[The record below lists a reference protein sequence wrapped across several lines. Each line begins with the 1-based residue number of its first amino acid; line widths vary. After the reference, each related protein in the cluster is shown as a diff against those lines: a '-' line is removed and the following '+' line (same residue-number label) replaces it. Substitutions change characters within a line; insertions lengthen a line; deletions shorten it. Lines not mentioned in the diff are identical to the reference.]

1 MSRAELSVRPVRAD
15 DAGRQ
20 ALDRFSA
27 AHGTFRWCS
36 CQRWRMTSAEFRA
49 SDVPGRVKALADE
62 AQGGGPVGV
71 LAFADDEPVGW
82 CSVAPRACYRALAR
96 SRVLAPV
103 DDVPVWSLVCF
114 YVPGAWRR
122 RGVTGTL
129 LRGALAYARE
139 EGAAVVEAYP
149 AGGRSR
155 QGEPAVGNGSY
166 SHMGPRG
173 LFEREGFVDVTP
185 PGRKRSVLRHDLR
198 A

>member
-15 DAGRQ
+15 DPGRQ
-20 ALDRFSA
+20 ALARFSE

-36 CQRWRMTSAEFRA
+36 CQRWRMTSTEFRA
-49 SDVPGRVKALADE
+49 SDVPGRVEALEDE
-62 AQGGGPVGV
+62 VRGGGPVGV
-71 LAFADDEPVGW
+71 LAFSDDEPVGW
-82 CSVAPRACYRALAR
+82 CSVAPRACYRALGR

-103 DDVPVWSLVCF
+103 DDLPVWSLVCF
-114 YVPGAWRR
+114 YVPGPWRR

-139 EGAAVVEAYP
+139 QGASVVETYP
-149 AGGRSR
+149 AGGG
-155 QGEPAVGNGSY
+155 QGQAQPAAEGGSY

>member
-15 DAGRQ
+15 GPGRQ
-20 ALDRFSA
+20 ALARFSEA
-27 AHGTFRWCS
+27 YGTFRWCS

-49 SDVPGRVKALADE
+49 SDVPGRVKALEDE
-62 AQGGGPVGV
+62 VLGGGPIGV
-71 LAFADDEPVGW
+71 LAFAGEEPVGW
-82 CSVAPRACYRALAR
+82 CSVAPRASYRALAR

-103 DDVPVWSLVCF
+103 DDAPVWSLVCF

-122 RGVTGTL
+122 RGVTGML

-139 EGAAVVEAYP
+139 QGAAAVETYP
-149 AGGRSR
+149 A
-155 QGEPAVGNGSY
+155 PAPEGGSY